1 MQQQSTTFSGHHHR
15 QKNKTLAGRHN
26 LAGRPSSPVTIIAR
40 KKQKKNQNP
49 FLLHRRPAK
58 PNGQTTIS
66 GQTQPK
72 KSILMPQN
80 LFLMPQNSFL
90 MPQNLFLGSKTKI

>member
-1 MQQQSTTFSGHHHR
+1 MYKLEMKTKHQNNTQSHKKRRMQQQSTTFSGHHHR
-15 QKNKTLAGRHN
+15 QKNKTLAGRQN

-58 PNGQTTIS
+58 PNRQTTIS
-66 GQTQPK
+66 GQNPA
-72 KSILMPQN
+72 
-80 LFLMPQNSFL
+80 
-90 MPQNLFLGSKTKI
+90 